1 MASNDHAAGA
11 ARYEALLFIT
21 AAIWGTGFVAQRLGM
36 VSLGPFS
43 YNAARFMLGS
53 AVLLPVLAARRVAP
67 AALKAALGPGLIA
80 GSILAVAAGLQQAG
94 LLYTSA
100 GKAGFITGLYVVLV
114 PIAALVLG
122 RATPSRTWV
131 GAALAFGGLY
141 VLSFASIAG
150 VNAGDLLVL
159 ASSVFWTAHILALDR
174 WASRVEPLALA
185 CVQFAVC
192 SAWCWLG
199 AFAFESPSAADFV
212 SGAAPI
218 AYGGVLSIGVAYTL
232 QAVAQSKAHP
242 ARAAI
247 IMALESPFAA
257 LSGALFLGE
266 RMSPGEAAGCAMMLA
281 GTFVAQWPARKKA
294 SREVAADGSR
304 PS

>member
-1 MASNDHAAGA
+1 MASKDQSAGA

-53 AVLLPVLAARRVAP
+53 AVLVPVLAARRATL

-80 GSILAVAAGLQQAG
+80 GTILAVAAGLQQAG
-94 LLYTSA
+94 LQYTSA

-114 PIAALVLG
+114 PIAAMALG
-122 RATPSRTWV
+122 RRTPARTWA

-141 VLSFASIAG
+141 VLSFSSIDG

-159 ASSVFWTAHILALDR
+159 ASSAFWTAHILALDR
-174 WASRVEPLALA
+174 WASRVEPLILA

-199 AFAFESPSAADFV
+199 AAAFESPSIAAFAA
-212 SGAAPI
+212 GAAPI
-218 AYGGVLSIGVAYTL
+218 AYGGLLSIGVAYTL
-232 QAVAQSKAHP
+232 QAVAQSRAHP

-266 RMSPGEAAGCAMMLA
+266 RMSRGETVGCALMLA
-281 GTFVAQWPARKKA
+281 GTFVAQWPSARRKGGA
-294 SREVAADGSR
+294 GRADAGATG
-304 PS
+304 